1 MNLPYADA
9 YIIVF
14 TDTVT
19 QNAEVS
25 QKIESAEA
33 VFKPAPGESKA
44 VLRSDTGLSSAQV
57 PSENCTL
64 ALCLGS

>member
-1 MNLPYADA
+1 MNLPCADA

-14 TDTVT
+14 TDT

-44 VLRSDTGLSSAQV
+44 VLR
-57 PSENCTL
+57 
-64 ALCLGS
+64 